1 MPEHA
6 VQAYTELNGT
16 MFNGRMFHI
25 LPAKTNETKPQEEE
39 KSNETN
45 FKDKKL
51 NDLKK
56 SASLAHNWNSL
67 FMGANAVADVIS
79 RTYGKSKEDVLGSA
93 TGGSEAAVRLALGE
107 TQIVLEMKKFL
118 ESHGVRLD
126 AFEGD
131 PKKRSKTV
139 ILVKNLPSGTNVEE
153 IRTKFEA
160 FGVLE
165 KVILPPSGVT
175 CLVKF
180 EDPSEARKAFKKL
193 AYTRFKHVPLYLEWA
208 PENVFSNKPIEDVP
222 ENKINAPEK
231 EEREEDEPEKE
242 EIDDTPPEN
251 DTTLFVKN
259 LNFSTTDEQ
268 LRKVFSRVGAI
279 HTIQIARKKALDGKL
294 LSLGYGFIQYKEKA
308 SADKALKNLQFTE
321 IDSHTL
327 ELKRSDRTISLPTTA
342 VRKGT
347 KKVDQKEST
356 KIMVRNI
363 PFQAKAEEVRQLFQ
377 TFGELKGVRLPKKA
391 VPGPEQHRGFGFVDF
406 VNKSD
411 AKNAFEA
418 LSQSTHLFGRRL
430 VLEWA
435 STEEN
440 LGEIRKR
447 TAEESFGGKNDG
459 NASKKTRKG
468 FITDEK
474 FMKPNDNENEEGDE

>member
-6 VQAYTELNGT
+6 VSAYTELNGT
-16 MFNGRMFHI
+16 LFHGRMFHI
-25 LPAKTNETKPQEEE
+25 LPAKTNENKPVEEE
-39 KSNETN
+39 KSDATN

-51 NDLKK
+51 KDMKK
-56 SASLAHNWNSL
+56 TAQLAHNWNSL
-67 FMGANAVADVIS
+67 FMGANAVADAIS

-118 ESHGVRLD
+118 ESHGVRLE

-139 ILVKNLPSGTNVEE
+139 ILVKNLPNNTNVEE
-153 IRTKFEA
+153 IRSKFAA

-180 EDPSEARKAFKKL
+180 DDPSEARKAFKKL
-193 AYTRFKHVPLYLEWA
+193 AYSRFKHVPLYLEWA
-208 PENVFSNKPIEDVP
+208 PENVFTNKISEESMETKTETVP
-222 ENKINAPEK
+222 EKIQQ
-231 EEREEDEPEKE
+231 EEEE
-242 EIDDTPPEN
+242 PPEN
-251 DTTLFVKN
+251 ETTLFIKN
-259 LNFSTTDEQ
+259 ISFSTTEDT
-268 LRKVFSRVGAI
+268 LKKVFSSVGPV
-279 HTIQIARKKALDGKL
+279 HTVQIANKKAVDGKI
-294 LSLGYGFIQYKEKA
+294 LSLGYGFIQFKHKA
-308 SADKALKNLQFTE
+308 SADKALKNLQYKE
-321 IDSHTL
+321 IDLHTL
-327 ELKRSDRTISLPTTA
+327 ELKRSDRTINSMVTA
-342 VRKGT
+342 TSVRKGT
-347 KKVDQKEST
+347 KKTDQKEST

-363 PFQAKAEEVRQLFQ
+363 PFQANTGEVRKLFE
-377 TFGELKGVRLPKKA
+377 TFGELKGIRLPKKA
-391 VPGPEQHRGFGFVDF
+391 FPGPEQHRGFGFVDF

-418 LSQSTHLFGRRL
+418 LSQSTHLYGRRL

-435 STEEN
+435 STEED

-447 TAEESFGGKNDG
+447 TADESVGSKSEGGP
-459 NASKKTRKG
+459 AKKSRKG
-468 FITDEK
+468 FITDENFIK
-474 FMKPNDNENEEGDE
+474 LNPDENNEEDE